1 MIRNYFLIAVRNI
14 IRDKVFS
21 TINIVGL
28 AVGITCFLA
37 LFLFVQD
44 ELTFDQVDSAFDS
57 GQVYRVYSRMV
68 MNGSED
74 NAKTAQVPGPIL
86 QQNYPEVKSFA
97 TIGYFGPRAFKY
109 NDKVLVVLRVP
120 WLNLTQLYLQKQLQ
134 KEYSETKVPWANCCR
149 RNQDKL
155 SKSRLV

>member
-74 NAKTAQVPGPIL
+74 KCEDCPG
-86 QQNYPEVKSFA
+86 A
-97 TIGYFGPRAFKY
+97 WADTG
-109 NDKVLVVLRVP
+109 
-120 WLNLTQLYLQKQLQ
+120 LT
-134 KEYSETKVPWANCCR
+134 
-149 RNQDKL
+149 
-155 SKSRLV
+155 